1 MSFESDTSSEC
12 SYLFSPDENGTSSTE
27 ESSNSG
33 TRGFSS
39 NRDVRKRRR
48 LSGESCAGYFK
59 RLRGLDAEYASS
71 DGSDKEG
78 EEEAEG
84 RGKSNFAEESKDGCG
99 RGNERS
105 EFDRGE
111 LHSFIDALNDS
122 IAVDE
127 RFPNSSQ
134 FDIGEFDL
142 SLLDREAVRSETY
155 STFIDGVCT
164 ICSEKTHCAK
174 ERVKQVK
181 QVP

>member
-48 LSGESCAGYFK
+48 LSGRYH
-59 RLRGLDAEYASS
+59 
-71 DGSDKEG
+71 GSDKEG